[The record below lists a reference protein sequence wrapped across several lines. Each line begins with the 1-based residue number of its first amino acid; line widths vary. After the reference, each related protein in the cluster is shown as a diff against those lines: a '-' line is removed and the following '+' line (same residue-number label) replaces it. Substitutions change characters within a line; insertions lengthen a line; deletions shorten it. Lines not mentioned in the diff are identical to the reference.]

1 MAFFEPQFVCIPSSA
16 FTIPRASKLKSS
28 SRVSRFIAFL
38 ALAASLLS
46 TSSAMASAS
55 WVVFDA
61 DNGQILGQ
69 DDANVQRAP
78 ASLAKMMTLY
88 LAFEALD
95 TGRLKW
101 DDAMPVSKNAASK
114 VRMKLYLKP
123 GQTITVRDAIN
134 GMIVISANDA
144 ATVLGEYM
152 AGSEA
157 AFGRLMTARAR
168 QLGMKSTFFVN
179 PSGLTAKMTQLT
191 TARDMAVLGMALRR
205 DFPEDYALFSQRSFT
220 YQGRVLNGHNN
231 LVYRYQGVDGI
242 KTGYTDVSGYNLV
255 SSAIINDKRLVGVV
269 LGAGSARQRDDQ
281 MAKLLTRY
289 GREDEGAPEQIIAA
303 AVATPR
309 AAARQN
315 AVAKPKVDAV
325 ASLIDD
331 SRVEQGDGGALAAAS
346 AAAWAIQ
353 LGAPPTLAGAQQ
365 LQEELRPVVDKVSPG
380 LKAVISPAEKRRK
393 VYRVRFAGFKDSA
406 SAEMACKQLKRQK
419 IDCLPIQN

>member
-1 MAFFEPQFVCIPSSA
+1 ML
-16 FTIPRASKLKSS
+16 KLSG
-28 SRVSRFIAFL
+28 RLSRFIASF
-38 ALAASLLS
+38 ALGLGVFCASA
-46 TSSAMASAS
+46 AMASTS

-61 DNGQILGQ
+61 QSGQILGQ

-88 LAFEALD
+88 LAFEALN
-95 TGRLKW
+95 TGRLHW
-101 DDAMPVSKNAASK
+101 DDAMPVSKNAAAK

-123 GQTITVRDAIN
+123 GETITVRDAIN

-144 ATVLGEYM
+144 ATVLGEHM

-157 AFGRLMTARAR
+157 AFGRLMTNRAR

-205 DFPEDYALFSQRSFT
+205 DFPQQYELFSQRSVTFRN
-220 YQGRVLNGHNN
+220 RVLNGHNN
-231 LVYRYQGVDGI
+231 LMYRYQGVDGI

-255 SSAIINDKRLVGVV
+255 SSAIINDKQLVGVV

-289 GREDEGAPEQIIAA
+289 SGESVDTGKEMVA
-303 AVATPR
+303 AV
-309 AAARQN
+309 
-315 AVAKPKVDAV
+315 KPQPAPADSSQADPV

-331 SRVEQGDGGALAAAS
+331 SQIEQGDGGSSLAPNS
-346 AAAWAIQ
+346 GVVWAIQ
-353 LGAPPTLAGAQQ
+353 LGAPPTLAGAQK
-365 LQEELRPVVDKVSPG
+365 LQTELRAAVDKVASG

-393 VYRVRFAGFKDSA
+393 VYRVRFAGFTNSA
-406 SAEMACKQLKRQK
+406 SAQKACEQLKRQK

>member
-1 MAFFEPQFVCIPSSA
+1 M
-16 FTIPRASKLKSS
+16 LKFS
-28 SRVSRFIAFL
+28 SRVSRI
-38 ALAASLLS
+38 AASFALGAGLLCS
-46 TSSAMASAS
+46 TAAMANTS

-88 LAFEALD
+88 LAFEALK
-95 TGRLKW
+95 TGRLHW
-101 DDAMPVSKNAASK
+101 DDEMPVSKNAAAK

-123 GQTITVRDAIN
+123 GSTITVRDAIN
-134 GMIVISANDA
+134 GMIVVSANDA

-191 TARDMAVLGMALRR
+191 TARDMAVLGMSLRR
-205 DFPEDYALFSQRSFT
+205 DFPEQYALFSQRSFT
-220 YQGRVLNGHNN
+220 YRGRVFNGHNN
-231 LVYRYQGVDGI
+231 LMYRYQGVDGI

-255 SSAIINDKRLVGVV
+255 SSAIINDKHLVGVV

-289 GREDEGAPEQIIAA
+289 GGEGEAAPQQIMAA
-303 AVATPR
+303 AKPQSAAKQN
-309 AAARQN
+309 AAA
-315 AVAKPKVDAV
+315 APKADVVAG
-325 ASLIDD
+325 LIDD
-331 SRVEQGDGGALAAAS
+331 SRVEQGDGGALAS
-346 AAAWAIQ
+346 AWTIQ
-353 LGAPPTLAGAQQ
+353 LGAPPTLKGAQQ
-365 LQEELRPVVDKVSPG
+365 LQAKLRPVVDKIAPG
-380 LKAVISPAEKRRK
+380 LKPVIATAEKRRK
-393 VYRVRFAGFKDSA
+393 AYQVRFAGFKDSA
-406 SAEMACKQLKRQK
+406 SAEKACKQLKRQK

>member
-1 MAFFEPQFVCIPSSA
+1 M
-16 FTIPRASKLKSS
+16 LKSS
-28 SRVSRFIAFL
+28 SRFSRFIASVAFGL
-38 ALAASLLS
+38 GVFCASV
-46 TSSAMASAS
+46 AMAAPS

-61 DNGQILGQ
+61 DSGRILGQ

-88 LAFEALD
+88 IAFEALK
-95 TGRLKW
+95 TGRLHW
-101 DDAMPVSKNAASK
+101 DDEMPVSKNAASK

-123 GQTITVRDAIN
+123 GSTISVRDAIN

-205 DFPEDYALFSQRSFT
+205 DFPQEFALFSQRSITFR
-220 YQGRVLNGHNN
+220 GRVLNGHNN
-231 LVYRYQGVDGI
+231 LMYRYQGVDGI

-289 GREDEGAPEQIIAA
+289 GGAEANTPKQIMAA
-303 AVATPR
+303 AKPQS
-309 AAARQN
+309 AAKQN
-315 AVAKPKVDAV
+315 AALEPKADAL

-331 SRVEQGDGGALAAAS
+331 SLVEQGDGGALAAS
-346 AAAWAIQ
+346 GVWSVQ
-353 LGAPPTLAGAQQ
+353 LGAPPTLAGAKK
-365 LQEELRPVVDKVSPG
+365 LQAELRLAVEKVAPG
-380 LKAVISPAEKRRK
+380 LKPVISPAEKIRK
-393 VYRVRFAGFKDSA
+393 VYYVRFAGFKDSA
-406 SAEMACKQLKRQK
+406 AAEKACSQLKRQK
-419 IDCLPIQN
+419 IDCLAIRN

>member
-1 MAFFEPQFVCIPSSA
+1 ML
-16 FTIPRASKLKSS
+16 KLS
-28 SRVSRFIAFL
+28 SRLSCIVASFAFG
-38 ALAASLLS
+38 ASLLC
-46 TSSAMASAS
+46 TSAAMASTS
-55 WVVFDA
+55 WVIFDA

-88 LAFEALD
+88 LVFEALK
-95 TGRLKW
+95 TGRLHW
-101 DDAMPVSKNAASK
+101 DDEMPVSENAAAK

-123 GQTITVRDAIN
+123 GSTITVRDAVN

-152 AGSEA
+152 AGSEE

-191 TARDMAVLGMALRR
+191 TARDMAVLGISLRR
-205 DFPEDYALFSQRSFT
+205 DFPQQYALFSQRSFT
-220 YQGRVLNGHNN
+220 FRGRILNGHNN
-231 LVYRYQGVDGI
+231 LMYRYQGVDGI

-255 SSAIINDKRLVGVV
+255 SSAVINKKHLVGVV

-289 GREDEGAPEQIIAA
+289 GGEGTGAPEQIMAA
-303 AVATPR
+303 AKPR
-309 AAARQN
+309 SAAKQN
-315 AVAKPKVDAV
+315 AVAEPKVDVV

-353 LGAPPTLAGAQQ
+353 LGAPPTLAGAQK
-365 LQEELRPVVDKVSPG
+365 LQADLRPAVDKVAPG

-393 VYRVRFAGFKDSA
+393 VYQVRFAGFKNSA
-406 SAEMACKQLKRQK
+406 SAEKACEQLKRQK